1 MGIRI
6 NGSTSGYTELTAP
19 AVANNTTFTLPDST
33 GSADQVL
40 TTDGNGGLS
49 FTTLQ
54 ISNLDVITIPSLNKT
69 SFDVGN
75 TASITTAAAE
85 AVTGSSG
92 TISYATY
99 QWQIQGNGGT
109 NFVNSG
115 TNSTLTVPSTINDSG
130 TTRNVAGGKIRC
142 QVTFTDNSTPPLT
155 SGTVT
160 TTVSGV
166 NAFRVSTTYPPSSL
180 WYRTGSGTSWTYPSS
195 TLPSGGVINVAN
207 GTTGSWVV
215 QNGGL
220 LYSNYAQDFSSQF
233 LRVNT
238 YDRAN
243 RTITAIVDGH
253 GNPIGPFILYD
264 DGSIRMASGTIRQPG
279 TNKVVRLD
287 GTAGVGAGAWA
298 ITEDGGL
305 LFPGAMTSVSQAFS
319 EGDVIHPLPTG
330 VKLLCIQ
337 QCAGGGTGYAAT
349 GVIMLGD
356 DSKLYSAGNTGITS
370 SGVNNSA
377 TLTNGGA
384 ALFEP
389 VAGKTWISITGNISN
404 TGYWGYP
411 GLSALTIDNELY
423 HSYNGSAFTKIS
435 DDVLQTPEGN
445 GYGGTTSSFP
455 GLTNKQYKN
464 LVQATYSTSFDT
476 MVGPTSTQAQWDKLK
491 VGAGARSTV
500 TYTTTS
506 QFFLIPN

>member
-40 TTDGNGGLS
+40 TTDGSGGLS

-54 ISNLDVITIPSLNKT
+54 ISNLDVIAIPALDNT
-69 SFDVGN
+69 TYEVGG
-75 TASITTAAAE
+75 TAAITTAAADV
-85 AVTGSSG
+85 VTGSSG
-92 TISYATY
+92 TVSYATY
-99 QWQIQGNGGT
+99 QWQIRGVGGT
-109 NFVNSG
+109 NFVNAG
-115 TNSTLTVPSTINDSG
+115 TNSTLTVPSTINDGG

-160 TTVSGV
+160 TAVSGV
-166 NAFRVSTTYPPSSL
+166 NAFRVSETYPPSSL
-180 WYRTGSGTSWTYPSS
+180 WYRTGSGTSWTNPSS

-207 GTTGSWVV
+207 GFTGSWVV

-220 LYSNYAQDFSSQF
+220 LYCNNAQDFSSQF
-233 LRVNT
+233 SRVNS
-238 YDRAN
+238 YDRTG
-243 RTITAIVDGH
+243 RTITAIAEGH
-253 GNPIGPFILYD
+253 GSPTGPFVLYD

-287 GTAGVGAGAWA
+287 GTAGVGLGAWA

-305 LFPGAMTSVSQAFS
+305 LLPGAMISVGITFN
-319 EGDVIHPLPTG
+319 EGDIVYPLPTG
-330 VKLLCIQ
+330 VKLKSIQ

-356 DSKLYSAGNTGITS
+356 DNKLYSAGNTGITA
-370 SGVNNSA
+370 SGVSNSG
-377 TLTNGGA
+377 TLTNQGA

-389 VAGKTWISITGNISN
+389 VAGKIWVSITGTITN
-404 TGYWGYP
+404 TGAWSNP
-411 GLSALTIDNELY
+411 GLSALTLDNELY

-464 LVQATYSTSFDT
+464 LNQATYATSFDT
-476 MVGPTSTQAQWDKLK
+476 MVGPSSTQAQWDKLK
-491 VGAGARSTV
+491 TGAGVRGAI